1 MPNSDAAKANHI
13 QSIGQIHIS
22 ISDYDR
28 ALNFYRDVLGLELL
42 FEIPAQSMAFF
53 ECNGIR
59 LYIGIP
65 SSPEY
70 HSNSFLYYNVND
82 IQSAYSDLEAKG
94 VAFLHPPRAVHKTE
108 EGELW
113 MAGFRDSEGNY
124 AQLMCT
130 V

>member
-1 MPNSDAAKANHI
+1 
-13 QSIGQIHIS
+13 
-22 ISDYDR
+22 
-28 ALNFYRDVLGLELL
+28 
-42 FEIPAQSMAFF
+42 MAFF

-82 IQSAYSDLEAKG
+82 IQSAYGDLEAKG
-94 VAFLHPPRAVHKTE
+94 VDFLHPPRAVHKTA

-124 AQLMCT
+124 AQLMCM